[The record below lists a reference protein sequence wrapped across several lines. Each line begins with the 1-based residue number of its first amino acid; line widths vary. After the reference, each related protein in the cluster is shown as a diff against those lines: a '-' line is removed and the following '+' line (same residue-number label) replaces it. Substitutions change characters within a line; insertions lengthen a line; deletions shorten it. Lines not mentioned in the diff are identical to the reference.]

1 LPKLQLSYPAI
12 LNEFGAHTVKER
24 TESRALLAWF
34 LENYYRLDEMEVSDC
49 ICDGRYDKGVDGIYV
64 NDQLGQIDVFQTV
77 IVQTDKGLGDVSLKE
92 FAGSL
97 SQFKDKASVENLAK
111 TSKNPA
117 LTSLLKSNEIARK
130 VEEGFAVQ
138 GVFIT
143 NAVRDQNA
151 KDFLAAHPSITLYDR
166 DELER
171 SYSPLDKTAP
181 IAKEMSFNI
190 GSVPHMVYQLSAK
203 VQMVIASLSAE
214 DLVTMDGIA
223 SGELFAWNVRQFLG
237 RKTKVN
243 KDITK
248 SIKSSTE
255 HNLFPAFHNGLTILC
270 EKLEAKKDK
279 ITIGGYAVV
288 NGCQSLSTLNEN
300 KKDITKELRIIT
312 KFINVPPNDALA
324 SKITDHTNNQNGT
337 TFRDLQ
343 SNNPIQVR
351 LQSEIHRKYKNDAWF
366 RIKRGEHVEW
376 PADKVIEN
384 ERAARV
390 LLAFDLKDPSSCH
403 QTYKLFDELHTNI
416 FGRPGVDADRI
427 VLANDIYN
435 LVVAQSNLMAN
446 QLFGRYGL
454 TRYLIIYL
462 LREALETDEVGKELC
477 KHPSKFLAESNGRK
491 RLNDVLNKVAGAL
504 VRILDGEVT
513 RRSKTEETFFDYKS
527 DLKSPKA
534 VEALRAAIISQ
545 YQIVVDNGYAPRFSD
560 AWKASVP
567 TTKKKNGP

>member
-1 LPKLQLSYPAI
+1 VPKLQLSYPAI
-12 LNEFGAHTVKER
+12 LQQFGAHTVKER
-24 TESRALLAWF
+24 TESRAFLAWF

-49 ICDGRYDKGVDGIYV
+49 ICDGRYDKGIDGMYV

-77 IVQTDKGLGDVSLKE
+77 IVQTEKGLGDVSLKE

-97 SQFKDKASVENLAK
+97 SQFKDKASVENLVK

-138 GVFIT
+138 GVFVT
-143 NAVRDQNA
+143 NAVRDDNA
-151 KDFLAAHPSITLYDR
+151 KDFLASHPSITLYDR
-166 DELER
+166 DELEH
-171 SYSPLDKTAP
+171 SYTPLDKTAP

-214 DLVTMDGIA
+214 DLVSMEGIA

-243 KDITK
+243 KDISK

-270 EKLEAKKDK
+270 ERLEAKADK

-288 NGCQSLSTLNEN
+288 NGCQSLSSLYEN

-312 KFINVPPNDALA
+312 KFINVPPNDPLA
-324 SKITDHTNNQNGT
+324 TKITDHTNNQNGT

-351 LQSEIHRKYKNDAWF
+351 LQSEIHRKFKNDAWF
-366 RIKRGEHVEW
+366 RIKRGEHLEW

-390 LLAFDLKDPSSCH
+390 LLAFDLKDPATCH
-403 QTYKLFDELHTNI
+403 QTYKLFDELHAGI
-416 FGRPGVDADRI
+416 FGRPAVDADRI

-435 LVVAQSNLMAN
+435 LVVAQLDSMAN
-446 QLFGRYGL
+446 QLFGKYGL

-462 LREALETDEVGKELC
+462 LREALETDETGKELC
-477 KHPSKFLAESNGRK
+477 MNPSKFLNEPHGRK
-491 RLNDVLNKVAGAL
+491 RLNEVLGKITASL
-504 VRILDGEVT
+504 IRILDGEVT
-513 RRSKTEETFFDYKS
+513 RRNKTYETFFDYKS

-534 VEALRAAIISQ
+534 VEALRATIISQ

-560 AWKASVP
+560 AWKASAP
-567 TTKKKNGP
+567 AAKKKNGA

>member
-1 LPKLQLSYPAI
+1 MPKLQLSYPGI
-12 LNEFGAHTVKER
+12 LQQFGTHAVKER

-49 ICDGRYDKGVDGIYV
+49 ICDGRYDKGIDGIYV

-77 IVQTDKGLGDVSLKE
+77 IVQTEKGLGDTGLKE

-97 SQFKDKASVENLAK
+97 SQFKDKASVENLIK

-138 GVFIT
+138 GVFIS
-143 NAVRDQNA
+143 NALRDQNA

-181 IAKEMSFNI
+181 IAKEMSFDI

-214 DLVTMDGIA
+214 DLVNMDGIA
-223 SGELFAWNVRQFLG
+223 NGELFAWNVRQFLG

-243 KDITK
+243 KDIAR
-248 SIKSSTE
+248 SIKSSPE

-270 EKLEAKKDK
+270 EKLDAKKDK

-288 NGCQSLSTLNEN
+288 NGCQSLSTLYEN

-324 SKITDHTNNQNGT
+324 TKITDHTNNQNGT

-366 RIKRGEHVEW
+366 RIKRGEHLEW
-376 PADKVIEN
+376 PADKTIEN

-390 LLAFDLKDPSSCH
+390 LLAFDLRDPSSCH
-403 QTYKLFDELHTNI
+403 QTYKLFDELHANI

-435 LVVAQSNLMAN
+435 LVVAQLDSMTNN
-446 QLFGRYGL
+446 LFGKYGL

-462 LREALETDEVGKELC
+462 LREALETDDVGKELC
-477 KHPSKFLAESNGRK
+477 KHPSKFLAEPNGRK
-491 RLNDVLNKVAGAL
+491 RLNDVLGK
-504 VRILDGEVT
+504 
-513 RRSKTEETFFDYKS
+513 
-527 DLKSPKA
+527 
-534 VEALRAAIISQ
+534 
-545 YQIVVDNGYAPRFSD
+545 VVDLPPEN
-560 AWKASVP
+560 
-567 TTKKKNGP
+567 